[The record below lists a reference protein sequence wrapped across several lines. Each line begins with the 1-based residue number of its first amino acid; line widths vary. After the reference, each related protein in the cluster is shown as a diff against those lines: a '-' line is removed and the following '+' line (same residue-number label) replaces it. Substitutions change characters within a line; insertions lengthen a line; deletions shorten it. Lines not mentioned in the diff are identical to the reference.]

1 MTEQRI
7 SGPEGVGVLSLADRT
22 GVFPYS
28 DAAQDAQ
35 YSAAAIEVAPAG
47 VVAFVGR
54 CQKGPVNEP
63 VVIGSFAEF
72 QQHFGGLW
80 EHSTLSYALEQF
92 FEHGGSQ
99 AVVVRVVSQGRP
111 PTLDLPAGGERL
123 VLSGLCPGR
132 NEFLRAS
139 VDHDGISNQDE
150 DLFNLVVQRVRFRGS
165 ELVESQEIFR
175 RVSIL
180 SGSAREVSRI
190 LAASSLVRV
199 AGPLPTRRPD
209 ITRGSEPRALI
220 GYIECNND
228 GEDGQPL
235 SDYDLIGSEAQRTGL
250 FALAGGPAFNFLCI
264 PPPAPERDLGMSVLV
279 VGARF
284 CRRHHALLLVDPPLA
299 WSSTQRALEAVRE
312 WPFHSADAL
321 MFFPRLL
328 VRDRLTGQTQTC
340 APSAAAVAL
349 IVRDD
354 AGREAL
360 WREAEDA
367 ALLRPTAT
375 PALWVDHAQRL
386 QLAQHGVNTLRATR
400 RAVREGVALRTLAGE
415 LAASSDA
422 RLLDTRR
429 LELQIC
435 ASIERGTR
443 WVTIEGNTARS
454 RERVCRQVEHFLK
467 RFAEAGAFAGGE
479 RNRHY
484 FVLCDERLNGPAE
497 QAHGVFR
504 LVFGYQSPHM
514 PTRQSWLVEHRPA
527 GSRTRAVS
535 LNQLAAA
542 ELS

>member
-1 MTEQRI
+1 MTEQRV
-7 SGPEGVGVLSLADRT
+7 SGPDGVGVLSLADRT
-22 GVFPYS
+22 GVFAYS
-28 DAAQDAQ
+28 DAAHDAQ
-35 YSAAAIEVAPAG
+35 YSAAAIELAPAG

-63 VVIGSFAEF
+63 TAIGSFAEF

-80 EHSTLSYALEQF
+80 EHSLLPHALEQF
-92 FEHGGSQ
+92 FEHGGTQ

-111 PTLDLPAGGERL
+111 PTIDLPAGGERL

-132 NEFLRAS
+132 NEYLRAS
-139 VDHDGISNQDE
+139 IDHDGIDHQDE
-150 DLFNLVVQRVRFRGS
+150 DLFNLVVQRVRLRGS

-180 SGSAREVSRI
+180 GGSAREVSRI
-190 LAASSLVRV
+190 LAASQLVRV
-199 AGPLPTRRPD
+199 AGPLPSCRPD
-209 ITRGSEPRALI
+209 ITRGAEPRSLI

-235 SDYDLIGSEAQRTGL
+235 SDYDLIGAEMQRTGL
-250 FALAGGPAFNFLCI
+250 FALAGGPPFNFLCI
-264 PPPAPERDLGMSVLV
+264 PPPTAGRDLGMSVLV
-279 VGARF
+279 VAARF
-284 CRRHHALLLVDPPLA
+284 CRRHHALLLVDPPHS
-299 WSSTQRALEAVRE
+299 WNNTQHALEALRD
-312 WPFHSADAL
+312 WPFHCADAL

-328 VRDRLTGQTQTC
+328 ARDRLTGRTQSY
-340 APSAAAVAL
+340 APSAAAVAQL
-349 IVRDD
+349 VRDD
-354 AGREAL
+354 AGRRAL
-360 WREAEDA
+360 WQEAAEP

-375 PALWVDHAQRL
+375 PQLWVDHVQRL
-386 QLAQHGVNTLRATR
+386 QLAQRGVNALRGTR

-415 LAASSDA
+415 LAASADA
-422 RLLDTRR
+422 RLLDMRR

-467 RFAEAGAFAGGE
+467 RFAEQGAFAGDE

-497 QAHGVFR
+497 QVHGVFR
-504 LVFGYQSPHM
+504 LVFGYQSLQGH
-514 PTRQSWLVEHRPA
+514 TRQTWLVEHRPA
-527 GSRTRAVS
+527 ASHTRPVS

>member
-1 MTEQRI
+1 MTEQRV
-7 SGPEGVGVLSLADRT
+7 SGPEGVGALSLADRS

-28 DAAQDAQ
+28 DAAHDAQ
-35 YSAAAIEVAPAG
+35 YSAAAIELAPVG

-63 VVIGSFAEF
+63 VAIGSFAEF

-80 EHSTLSYALEQF
+80 DQSTLPHALEQF
-92 FEHGGSQ
+92 FEHGGTQ

-132 NEFLRAS
+132 NEYLRAS
-139 VDHDGISNQDE
+139 IDHDGIDRQDE

-190 LAASSLVRV
+190 LAASQLVRV
-199 AGPLPTRRPD
+199 AGPLPSRRPD
-209 ITRGSEPRALI
+209 ITRGAEPRSLI

-235 SDYDLIGSEAQRTGL
+235 SDYDLIGAEMRRSGL
-250 FALAGGPAFNFLCI
+250 FALAGGPPFNFLCI
-264 PPPAPERDLGMSVLV
+264 PPPTADRDLGMSVLV
-279 VGARF
+279 VAARF
-284 CRRHHALLLVDPPLA
+284 CRRHHALLLVDPPRS
-299 WSSTQRALEAVRE
+299 WGTTQQALKALQE
-312 WPFHSADAL
+312 WPFHCADAL
-321 MFFPRLL
+321 MFFPHLL
-328 VRDRLTGQTQTC
+328 ARDRLTGQTQSY
-340 APSAAAVAL
+340 APSAAAVGL
-349 IVRDD
+349 VVRDD
-354 AGREAL
+354 AGRGAL
-360 WREAEDA
+360 WREAEEP
-367 ALLRPTAT
+367 ALLRPSAT
-375 PALWVDHAQRL
+375 PELWVDHAQRL
-386 QLAQHGVNTLRATR
+386 QLAQRGVNALRGTR
-400 RAVREGVALRTLAGE
+400 RAVRESVALRTLAGE
-415 LAASSDA
+415 MAASADA
-422 RLLDTRR
+422 RVLDMRR
-429 LELQIC
+429 QELQIC

-497 QAHGVFR
+497 QVHGVFR
-504 LVFGYQSPHM
+504 LVFGYQSRQGH
-514 PTRQSWLVEHRPA
+514 TRQTWLVEHRPA
-527 GSRTRAVS
+527 ASRTRSVS